1 MRGFSQPGE
10 LVKWAEFPP
19 AATMSGVSLRVYDG
33 GKSLPD
39 VMRLIETE
47 LR

>member
-1 MRGFSQPGE
+1 MTTTHPQ
-10 LVKWAEFPP
+10 
-19 AATMSGVSLRVYDG
+19 VSLRVYDG
-33 GKSLPD
+33 APSLPD